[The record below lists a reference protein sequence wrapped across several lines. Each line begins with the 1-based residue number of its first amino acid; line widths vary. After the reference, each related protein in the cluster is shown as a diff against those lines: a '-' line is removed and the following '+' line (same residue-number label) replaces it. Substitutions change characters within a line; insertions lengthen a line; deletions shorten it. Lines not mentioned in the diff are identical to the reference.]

1 MNADSRELRGRGIL
15 FKLLRSG
22 LWDRVI
28 QPADLSHQHYAY
40 LKHHASK
47 QTVEGILDYAL
58 AKPENHIRLAERD
71 DVFDIIAKSRQIAH
85 ENTRLNGVLN
95 ELCSLLHTNNIPFVI
110 VKGQTIA
117 GLMAHPETR
126 TPGDIDFYIPP
137 THFQQAQELIA
148 REWQVEYE
156 HDEEE
161 GEQHLAFTHN
171 GVILEMHFR
180 LLAFASK
187 KNQRIFDEIIEGGM
201 AMEDLTSNPSP
212 LTHKDI
218 PTLPPE
224 SNLLYTFLHLYH
236 HLVELGC
243 GLRQF
248 CDVAVLCHAYCQH
261 LDKQLF
267 ARMLRDLDF
276 DKAFRVVETILVD
289 HLGLPA
295 EECPLPYDNNDR
307 KHADGILEIVFQ
319 RGNFGKYG
327 RKTAVRSGT
336 NYYIEQTSIKL
347 SHYRLFY
354 RLSPRE
360 VRASLLLGIPKKIF
374 HAWGRSRK

>member
-1 MNADSRELRGRGIL
+1 
-15 FKLLRSG
+15 
-22 LWDRVI
+22 
-28 QPADLSHQHYAY
+28 
-40 LKHHASK
+40 
-47 QTVEGILDYAL
+47 
-58 AKPENHIRLAERD
+58 
-71 DVFDIIAKSRQIAH
+71 
-85 ENTRLNGVLN
+85 
-95 ELCSLLHTNNIPFVI
+95 
-110 VKGQTIA
+110 
-117 GLMAHPETR
+117 
-126 TPGDIDFYIPP
+126 
-137 THFQQAQELIA
+137 
-148 REWQVEYE
+148 
-156 HDEEE
+156 
-161 GEQHLAFTHN
+161 
-171 GVILEMHFR
+171 
-180 LLAFASK
+180 
-187 KNQRIFDEIIEGGM
+187 M
-201 AMEDLTSNPSP
+201 AMENLTSYPSP

-307 KHADGILEIVFQ
+307 KPADDILEIVFQ